1 MPLLCV
7 LLACLVTASVEAEV
21 RNSVNYTVSAEI
33 VDSAGLTAT
42 STNYTELGSLGGI
55 LDTDIV
61 VLTANE
67 VASVSSSSAG
77 PINII
82 TATLN
87 GDVTN
92 DGGAEIVERGFIYA
106 LTSTDSTP
114 TFAEAA
120 EADVVGIIQVSEA
133 GTTGSF
139 AANIT
144 DLIAGSDYSYIAYAI
159 NAEGVAEGVVQ
170 TFTTAPALPLS
181 IVVLAVSTKS
191 TMERPP
197 RARRAVRVCPALRLA
212 ILSAWWGVRSSVL

>member
-1 MPLLCV
+1 MNAVSNFPLFRMPLLCV
-7 LLACLVTASVEAEV
+7 LLACLVTVSVEAEV

-120 EADVVGIIQVSEA
+120 EADGVGIIQLSEA

-144 DLIAGSDYSYIAYAI
+144 EDRTPHQADSIANL
-159 NAEGVAEGVVQ
+159 NAGQ
-170 TFTTAPALPLS
+170 TRTARLARGGRS
-181 IVVLAVSTKS
+181 IVDFVDTANTNDAK
-191 TMERPP
+191 R
-197 RARRAVRVCPALRLA
+197 
-212 ILSAWWGVRSSVL
+212 